1 MTRFGRVGTESVRTE
16 AEYAEIVSPRTRWLR
31 KNGKWLFPSL
41 LLVLAGA
48 GWSTDHFY
56 LAPARDEQRVAH
68 ALQLLELDPAF
79 KSAWAKNVSQ
89 MSVVDQQ
96 FAVMSALH
104 PSELERGDPAAVQA
118 YRSALRVAMRHGIPE
133 AKLKLGRAL
142 RDGTLGEPDAAA
154 ALKVFEEVA
163 REIDAGVRV
172 GDPVSMFVRAQML
185 SEGLGVE
192 PNAEKARELARRAGP
207 GLEGHRLTEIA
218 RSAAWGQ
225 SIFEGIKE
233 SQLAET
239 LASRMVDRKMSL
251 GPVIGA
257 TTCRILR
264 SPDRAACRARWHERG
279 ANAGITSAMAP
290 YAESLLADSER
301 LETVESWF
309 AAGATDSS
317 SGERYRHAVVRAM
330 LATTDA
336 SLVKALN
343 DMQMPLQENAVENKD
358 FAEFSLQERYLG
370 LASFEKTLQAT
381 TPERFDN
388 FLIALRVRGLLT
400 DRLNWL
406 YEETFPWF
414 VDRPD
419 LQRRFGSA
427 VVIRKSEVIAQAF
440 KDGTPLAAISLS
452 HPADA
457 YSANNRKPPKTL
469 SFEDATKHA
478 VKGAS
483 SKPVPLGVADIVP
496 REGPTPKARDSEEQD
511 KTGYLKGQ
519 PQQAVGGLSNFTV
532 DNQQGNSDAVARIY
546 LDGVKPA
553 VRSMYVKKGET
564 FSAKSLKAGTYV
576 FRYRFIGSD
585 DTFESDKPFSLVQTK
600 TETGTRYSNV
610 SVTLFKVRDGNM
622 TTRKVDPSSF

>member
-1 MTRFGRVGTESVRTE
+1 
-16 AEYAEIVSPRTRWLR
+16 
-31 KNGKWLFPSL
+31 
-41 LLVLAGA
+41 
-48 GWSTDHFY
+48 
-56 LAPARDEQRVAH
+56 
-68 ALQLLELDPAF
+68 
-79 KSAWAKNVSQ
+79 
-89 MSVVDQQ
+89 
-96 FAVMSALH
+96 
-104 PSELERGDPAAVQA
+104 
-118 YRSALRVAMRHGIPE
+118 
-133 AKLKLGRAL
+133 
-142 RDGTLGEPDAAA
+142 
-154 ALKVFEEVA
+154 
-163 REIDAGVRV
+163 
-172 GDPVSMFVRAQML
+172 MFVRAQML

-207 GLEGHRLTEIA
+207 GLEGYRLDA
-218 RSAAWGQ
+218 VAGSAAWGH
-225 SIFEGIKE
+225 SIFKGSKDL
-233 SQLAET
+233 QLAES
-239 LASRMVDRKMSL
+239 LASRMIDRKMSS
-251 GPVIGA
+251 GPSVGA
-257 TTCRILR
+257 TTCSVLR
-264 SPDRAACRARWHERG
+264 GPDHAPCRRGWYERG

-290 YAESLLADSER
+290 YGEYLLADGER

-309 AAGATDSS
+309 AAGQDEGSS
-317 SGERYRHAVVRAM
+317 HERYQHAVIRAM
-330 LATTDA
+330 LATTDE
-336 SLVKALN
+336 LLIKALHE
-343 DMQMPLQENAVENKD
+343 MQMSLQRNAIDRKNLPVL
-358 FAEFSLQERYLG
+358 SLQERYLG
-370 LASFEKTLQAT
+370 LGDFEKSLKAT
-381 TPERFDN
+381 TPERFDH
-388 FLIALRVRGLLT
+388 FLIALRVRGILT

-427 VVIRKSEVIAQAF
+427 VVIRKSEVIARAF

-457 YSANNRKPPKTL
+457 YSANNGRSPKTF
-469 SFEDATKHA
+469 SFEDATRPA
-478 VKGAS
+478 TSNKGKNT
-483 SKPVPLGVADIVP
+483 KPVPLGTADIVAQ
-496 REGPTPKARDSEEQD
+496 EGPAPKARDSEEQD

-610 SVTLFKVRDGNM
+610 SVTIFKVRDGNM